1 MSSKGKNKKKS
12 EEQPSSLDLGLSAL
26 LSGDSPS
33 VDSARASSE
42 TAASPAG
49 PEGVLPGEP
58 PSTRT
63 LSEFEELL
71 QKKDWAALVKLAESK
86 LVQDDD
92 PEFRLWWVRGHLGAL
107 SMPVSFLAAPLEAVC
122 RRARDHQLTEELRPV
137 LQETGSLALA
147 RLKEVGARD
156 QVESLE
162 DSLFDAGVLDIGRG
176 ERPTPVK
183 AEAVPQG
190 HPGATAGASTS
201 LGQASPTQRE
211 KLTRS
216 SIRGSWLGLIL
227 GISTLLCVGLG
238 GWYWFHAVLTVPVV
252 IAEEDFISE
261 QLTVNQLIPPLER
274 RGAVGS
280 LSALFYSIE
289 HPEQSEA
296 TPQQPVP
303 PTAQGD
309 SQGDTAAKGEQGS
322 PSQAESG
329 ATASSTLS
337 RKPQPLPVPEKHKER
352 INTRSPV
359 EGADL
364 KERLRKRETRASREG
379 SQEPPVQGPEARVSP
394 PLSENRNP
402 DVFDP
407 GGVYRVLVR
416 TSVLANASYAAEVV
430 GRLEPGDRVFVEAK
444 MGRWM
449 RLRSKRGRGGFVLAE
464 DVEEVS
470 PGGMGR

>member
-1 MSSKGKNKKKS
+1 
-12 EEQPSSLDLGLSAL
+12 
-26 LSGDSPS
+26 
-33 VDSARASSE
+33 
-42 TAASPAG
+42 
-49 PEGVLPGEP
+49 
-58 PSTRT
+58 
-63 LSEFEELL
+63 
-71 QKKDWAALVKLAESK
+71 
-86 LVQDDD
+86 
-92 PEFRLWWVRGHLGAL
+92 
-107 SMPVSFLAAPLEAVC
+107 
-122 RRARDHQLTEELRPV
+122 
-137 LQETGSLALA
+137 
-147 RLKEVGARD
+147 
-156 QVESLE
+156 
-162 DSLFDAGVLDIGRG
+162 
-176 ERPTPVK
+176 
-183 AEAVPQG
+183 
-190 HPGATAGASTS
+190 
-201 LGQASPTQRE
+201 
-211 KLTRS
+211 
-216 SIRGSWLGLIL
+216 
-227 GISTLLCVGLG
+227 
-238 GWYWFHAVLTVPVV
+238 LTVPVV

-337 RKPQPLPVPEKHKER
+337 RKPQPLPVPEKRKER

-364 KERLRKRETRASREG
+364 KERLRKRETRSSREG

-470 PGGMGR
+470 PVGMGR